1 MNDLGEKE
9 QQNKRQFDAL
19 AAAYD
24 RMGFLTL
31 TAEFVAEQAGA
42 RPGQAVLDV
51 MTGTGAVALALAPRI
66 EPEGRVVGVDL
77 SDGMLQVAR
86 DKAAGVHNVTFVQA
100 NAIQLPLADASFDLV
115 VCASGLFFVPDM
127 PAALREWRRV
137 LRPGG
142 QVLYSSYGPGLMGD
156 LPGRWRT
163 CLEGHG
169 VQPGF
174 PPLGRIPSLE
184 AAKALLDEAGFEQ
197 TRATLHSVPYTLATP
212 AERWRDIEAGLEGQ
226 PLKGFAPEQAE
237 QIQAEHL
244 AELQHL
250 FEGEGLTVPLPIIL
264 ARGSHGGSEL

>member
-1 MNDLGEKE
+1 MNNLGERE
-9 QQNKRQFDAL
+9 QQNRKQFDAL

-31 TAEFVAEQAGA
+31 TAGFVAEQAGA

-51 MTGTGAVALALAPRI
+51 MTGTGAVALALASRV

-86 DKAAGVHNVTFVQA
+86 DKAAGVHHVSFVQA
-100 NAIQLPLADASFDLV
+100 DATRLPLPDASFDLV
-115 VCASGLFFVPDM
+115 VCASGLFFLPDM

-142 QVLYSSYGPGLMGD
+142 RVLYSSYGPGLMAD

-163 CLEGHG
+163 CLERHG

-174 PPLGRIPSLE
+174 PPLRRIPSLE
-184 AAKALLDEAGFEQ
+184 AAQALLDEAGFEQ
-197 TRATLHSVPYTLATP
+197 TRATLNPISYTLATP

-226 PLKGFAPEQAE
+226 PLRGFAPEQAE
-237 QIQAEHL
+237 QIRAEHL
-244 AELQHL
+244 AELQPL
-250 FEGEGLTVPLPIIL
+250 FEGGGLTVPLPVIL
-264 ARGSHGGSEL
+264 ARGVQNGSTL